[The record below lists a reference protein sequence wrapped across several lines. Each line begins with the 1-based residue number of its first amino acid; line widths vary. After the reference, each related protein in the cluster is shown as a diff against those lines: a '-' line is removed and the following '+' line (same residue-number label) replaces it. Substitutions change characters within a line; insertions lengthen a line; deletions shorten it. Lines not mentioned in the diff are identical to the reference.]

1 MPCTFNPS
9 LSPPWGAEITPPGHL
24 LSPGSSVW
32 ANFFCNDLEITCP
45 KCRHPTKSIPV
56 EQMWGGTFCP
66 PPKGGTNS
74 VFWSFLGR
82 GRRSGLI
89 PFAMSQIFLGT
100 SLDTPQRVSKSR
112 KCGGHFLPPPPY
124 GGTHSVF
131 WTFLSLGRSV
141 WADSFCNESDIS

>member
-9 LSPPWGAEITPPGHL
+9 LSPPWGAEIAPPGHL
-24 LSPGSSVW
+24 ISPGSSVW
-32 ANFFCNDLEITCP
+32 ANSFCNDLEITRP

-82 GRRSGLI
+82 GR
-89 PFAMSQIFLGT
+89 
-100 SLDTPQRVSKSR
+100 
-112 KCGGHFLPPPPY
+112 
-124 GGTHSVF
+124 
-131 WTFLSLGRSV
+131 SV
-141 WADSFCNESDIS
+141 WADSFCNESDFSWHKFRHPTKGIQVEKMWGALSTPPPLRGDALCFLEFSQAGWGVAVGLIPLQ

>member
-9 LSPPWGAEITPPGHL
+9 LSPPWGAEIAPPGHL

-32 ANFFCNDLEITCP
+32 ANSFCNDLEITRP

-56 EQMWGGTFCP
+56 EQMGGGGTFCP
-66 PPKGGTNS
+66 PLRGGQTLFFG
-74 VFWSFLGR
+74 VFLAG
-82 GRRSGLI
+82 GGRSGLI

-112 KCGGHFLPPPPY
+112 KCGGHFLPPPLR
-124 GGTHSVF
+124 GDALC
-131 WTFLSLGRSV
+131 FLEFSQAGWGVAVGL
-141 WADSFCNESDIS
+141 IPLQ